1 MDARRAWLVR
11 AAFLAAALRF
21 AAQAWARPH
30 QVNGVL
36 GGSVLLS
43 VALPPNARVKE
54 IDWSFS
60 AGAGATIQVA
70 EFSPGGFE
78 RPDPGDRFKQRLE
91 KFNETSLRIRAL
103 EPGDSGIYG
112 ARIKLQPAVVEDQ
125 SFNLSV
131 YEPVGVPEIQGEVL
145 AQTPHECNVSLRCR
159 APAGRDV
166 RTAWLPAASGTAPDI
181 RLAAEA
187 GESWLEVR
195 AGAGGLNATYTCV
208 ARNPVHQ
215 RSASV
220 HLRTLCRDDRAVH
233 VRTRWHLCLAFL
245 LAAGAGAAVLAALCL
260 CKKRQEKEVAGGRS
274 CRAAPTQVQ
283 GLFPQLEQGQGFGQS
298 QEGGKVGRGTG
309 AAEPAS
315 PSSSTACS
323 EEEAPLE
330 PHYAQIQR
338 RDPPAGSEWHPE
350 QRGHVTTVY
359 DQVRVTASSLAEPL
373 A

>member
-1 MDARRAWLVR
+1 M
-11 AAFLAAALRF
+11 
-21 AAQAWARPH
+21 
-30 QVNGVL
+30 
-36 GGSVLLS
+36 
-43 VALPPNARVKE
+43 
-54 IDWSFS
+54 
-60 AGAGATIQVA
+60 IQVA
-70 EFSPGGFE
+70 ELRPGRFE
-78 RPDPGDRFKQRLE
+78 RPDPSDRFKQRLE

-103 EPGDSGIYG
+103 ELGDSGIYG
-112 ARIKLQPAVVEDQ
+112 ARIILQPAQVEDQ

-181 RLAAEA
+181 RLTAEA

-195 AGAGGLNATYTCV
+195 AGAGALNATYTCV

-245 LAAGAGAAVLAALCL
+245 LAAGAGTAVLAALYL
-260 CKKRQEKEVAGGRS
+260 CKKRRKKEVAGGRS

-298 QEGGKVGRGTG
+298 QEGGNVGRGTG

-338 RDPPAGSEWHPE
+338 RDPLAGSEWHPE

-359 DQVRVTASSLAEPL
+359 DQVRVTASSLAKPL